1 MKPSTSVFV
10 PVPQDFLPDVI
21 ELLTT
26 SYIKLQGV
34 VEKKEKTI
42 SELQFDIAELRNK
55 AKIAEAKEAEHGDD
69 F

>member
-21 ELLTT
+21 ELLTA

-42 SELQFDIAELRNK
+42 SELQFDIVELRNK
-55 AKIAEAKEAEHGDD
+55 VKIAEAKEAAHGDD

>member
-21 ELLTT
+21 ELLTA

-34 VEKKEKTI
+34 VAKKEKAI
-42 SELQFDIAELRNK
+42 SDLQFDIAELRNK
-55 AKIAEAKEAEHGDD
+55 VKIAEAKEAEHGDD

>member
-1 MKPSTSVFV
+1 M
-10 PVPQDFLPDVI
+10 I
-21 ELLTT
+21 ELLTA

-55 AKIAEAKEAEHGDD
+55 AKIAEAKEAEQGDD

>member
-1 MKPSTSVFV
+1 MKPSISVLI

-21 ELLTT
+21 ELLTDA
-26 SYIKLQGV
+26 YIKLQGV

-42 SELQFDIAELRNK
+42 SELRFDISDLRNQ
-55 AKIAEAKEAEHGDD
+55 AKIAEAKEAAHGDD

>member
-1 MKPSTSVFV
+1 MKPSTSIFV

-21 ELLTT
+21 KLLTA
-26 SYIKLQGV
+26 SYIKLQGIV
-34 VEKKEKTI
+34 AKKEKTI

>member
-10 PVPQDFLPDVI
+10 QVPQDFLPDVI
-21 ELLTT
+21 ELLTA

-55 AKIAEAKEAEHGDD
+55 AKIAEAKEAANGDD

>member
-21 ELLTT
+21 ELLTA
-26 SYIKLQGV
+26 SYIKLQDV

-42 SELQFDIAELRNK
+42 SD
-55 AKIAEAKEAEHGDD
+55 G
-69 F
+69 

>member
-21 ELLTT
+21 ELLTA
-26 SYIKLQGV
+26 SYIKLQGD

-55 AKIAEAKEAEHGDD
+55 AKIAEAKEAAHGDD

>member
-21 ELLTT
+21 ERLTA

-55 AKIAEAKEAEHGDD
+55 VKIAEAKEAEHGDD

>member
-21 ELLTT
+21 ELLTA
-26 SYIKLQGV
+26 SYIKLQGIV
-34 VEKKEKTI
+34 AKKEKTI

-55 AKIAEAKEAEHGDD
+55 VKIAEAKEAEHGDD